1 MTETMFGDE
10 SMHRSPMG
18 PETMTIVLSLLLL
31 FQSSNP
37 ALAAEYI
44 VGPQDRLA
52 ITVYEEPTLTKTVTV
67 DSDGSFDFPLIGR
80 TAAGGLSVR
89 QIAADLKKRLGPPN
103 GFLVNPQ
110 VNIEVETYR
119 SQVVYVNGQVRIPG
133 AVPLKGAM
141 TIMDVLAQAGSPT
154 AEAGSY
160 VEIYRKPA
168 GQAPAGPVDPT
179 KAPSA
184 PQRVTMEDLRN
195 GRAQQILLGDGDT
208 LNVPKAQTFIV
219 NGFVR
224 APNSYVLDGEITVQK
239 ALAMAGGVTERG
251 AQSRTKIQRIV
262 SGKLVEIRASMS
274 DLVQPNDTLVVP
286 QRFF

>member
-1 MTETMFGDE
+1 
-10 SMHRSPMG
+10 
-18 PETMTIVLSLLLL
+18 MTILFSLLLL
-31 FQSSNP
+31 LQSPNP
-37 ALAAEYI
+37 GLAGEYI

-52 ITVYEEPTLTKTVTV
+52 ITVYDEPTLSKTVTV

-80 TAAGGLSVR
+80 VTAGGMSVR
-89 QIAADLKKRLGPPN
+89 QIATELRKRLGPPN

-110 VNIEVETYR
+110 LNIEVETYR

-160 VEIYRKPA
+160 VEVYRKPA
-168 GQAPAGPVDPT
+168 GQSSHGPVDPST
-179 KAPSA
+179 APA
-184 PQRVTMEDLRN
+184 PPLRVTMEDLRN
-195 GRAQQILLGDGDT
+195 GRGQQILLGDGDT

-224 APNSYVLDGEITVQK
+224 APNTYVLDGDITVQK

-262 SGKLVEIRASMS
+262 NGNLVEIKARMS
-274 DLVQPNDTLVVP
+274 DLVKANDTLVVP

>member
-1 MTETMFGDE
+1 
-10 SMHRSPMG
+10 
-18 PETMTIVLSLLLL
+18 MTILLSLLLL
-31 FQSSNP
+31 VQSSNP

-52 ITVYEEPTLTKTVTV
+52 ITVFDEPTLTKTVTV

-80 TAAGGLSVR
+80 VKAGGMPVR
-89 QIAADLKKRLGPPN
+89 QIAAELKKRLGPPN

-160 VEIYRKPA
+160 VEVYRKPV
-168 GQAPAGPVDPT
+168 GQSTDGPIDPSKAPAPPL
-179 KAPSA
+179 
-184 PQRVTMEDLRN
+184 RVMMEDLRN
-195 GRAQQILLGDGDT
+195 GRAQAILLGDGDT

-224 APNSYVLDGEITVQK
+224 TPNTYVLEGEVTVQK

-251 AQSRTKIQRIV
+251 AQSRTKIQRMV
-262 SGKLVEIRASMS
+262 NGRLVEIRAKMT
-274 DLVQPNDTLVVP
+274 DLVQANDTLVVP

>member
-1 MTETMFGDE
+1 
-10 SMHRSPMG
+10 
-18 PETMTIVLSLLLL
+18 MTILLSLLLL
-31 FQSSNP
+31 FQSPNP
-37 ALAAEYI
+37 ANVAEYV

-52 ITVYEEPTLTKTVTV
+52 ITVFDEPTLSKTVTV

-80 TAAGGLSVR
+80 ISAGGMPLR
-89 QIAADLKKRLGPPN
+89 QIAAELKKRLGPPD

-160 VEIYRKPA
+160 VEVYRKPA
-168 GQAPAGPVDPT
+168 GEASQGPVDPS
-179 KAPSA
+179 KAPTP

-195 GRAQQILLGDGDT
+195 GRAQQIRLRDGDT

-224 APNSYVLDGEITVQK
+224 TPNTYVLDGEITVQR

-262 SGKLVEIRASMS
+262 NGRLVEIRAKMS

>member
-1 MTETMFGDE
+1 
-10 SMHRSPMG
+10 
-18 PETMTIVLSLLLL
+18 MTILLALFLL
-31 FQSSNP
+31 FQSPNP
-37 ALAAEYI
+37 GVTEYV

-52 ITVYEEPTLTKTVTV
+52 ITVYDEPTLSKTVTV

-80 TAAGGLSVR
+80 VKAGGMALR
-89 QIAADLKKRLGPPN
+89 QISAELKKRLGPPN

-133 AVPLKGAM
+133 AVALKGAM

-160 VEIYRKPA
+160 VEVYRKPV
-168 GQAPAGPVDPT
+168 GQASHGPVDPST
-179 KAPSA
+179 APTP

-224 APNSYVLDGEITVQK
+224 APNTYVLDGDITVQK

-262 SGKLVEIRASMS
+262 NGSLVEIKARMS
-274 DLVQPNDTLVVP
+274 DLVKPNDTLVVP

>member
-1 MTETMFGDE
+1 MM
-10 SMHRSPMG
+10 
-18 PETMTIVLSLLLL
+18 ILLSLLLV
-31 FQSSNP
+31 FQSPNP
-37 ALAAEYI
+37 ANVAEYV

-52 ITVYEEPTLTKTVTV
+52 ITVFDEPTLSKTVTV

-80 TAAGGLSVR
+80 ISAGGMPLR
-89 QIAADLKKRLGPPN
+89 QIAAELKKRLGPPD

-160 VEIYRKPA
+160 VEVYRKPA
-168 GQAPAGPVDPT
+168 GQSSPGPVDPS
-179 KAPSA
+179 KAPTP

-195 GRAQQILLGDGDT
+195 GRAQQILLRDGDT

-224 APNSYVLDGEITVQK
+224 TPNTYVLDGEITVQK

-262 SGKLVEIRASMS
+262 NGRLVEIRAKMS

>member
-1 MTETMFGDE
+1 M
-10 SMHRSPMG
+10 
-18 PETMTIVLSLLLL
+18 
-31 FQSSNP
+31 
-37 ALAAEYI
+37 
-44 VGPQDRLA
+44 
-52 ITVYEEPTLTKTVTV
+52 
-67 DSDGSFDFPLIGR
+67 PL
-80 TAAGGLSVR
+80 R
-89 QIAADLKKRLGPPN
+89 QIAAELKKRLGPPD

-160 VEIYRKPA
+160 VEVYRKQA
-168 GQAPAGPVDPT
+168 GQSSQGPVDPS
-179 KAPSA
+179 KAPTP
-184 PQRVTMEDLRN
+184 PQRVTMKICGRR
-195 GRAQQILLGDGDT
+195 RAQRSWRGRRHR
-208 LNVPKAQTFIV
+208 NVPKAQTFIV

-224 APNSYVLDGEITVQK
+224 TPNTYVLDGEITVQK

-262 SGKLVEIRASMS
+262 SGRLVEIRAKMS

>member
-1 MTETMFGDE
+1 
-10 SMHRSPMG
+10 
-18 PETMTIVLSLLLL
+18 MTILLSLLLV
-31 FQSSNP
+31 FQSPNP
-37 ALAAEYI
+37 ALVAEYI

-52 ITVYEEPTLTKTVTV
+52 ITVFDEPTLSKTVTV

-80 TAAGGLSVR
+80 VTAGGMPLR
-89 QIAADLKKRLGPPN
+89 QIAAELKKRLGPPN
-103 GFLVNPQ
+103 GYLVNPQ

-160 VEIYRKPA
+160 VEVYRKPA
-168 GQAPAGPVDPT
+168 GQASQGPVDPS
-179 KAPSA
+179 KAPTP

-195 GRAQQILLGDGDT
+195 GRAQQILLRDGDT

-224 APNSYVLDGEITVQK
+224 TPNTYVLDGEITVQK

-262 SGKLVEIRASMS
+262 NGRLVEIKAKMS

>member
-1 MTETMFGDE
+1 
-10 SMHRSPMG
+10 
-18 PETMTIVLSLLLL
+18 MTILFSLLLL
-31 FQSSNP
+31 LQSPNP
-37 ALAAEYI
+37 GLAGEYI

-52 ITVYEEPTLTKTVTV
+52 ITVYDEPTLSKTVTV

-80 TAAGGLSVR
+80 VTAGGMSVR
-89 QIAADLKKRLGPPN
+89 QIATELRKRLGPPN

-110 VNIEVETYR
+110 LNIEVETYR

-160 VEIYRKPA
+160 VEVYRKPA
-168 GQAPAGPVDPT
+168 GQSSQGPVDPST
-179 KAPSA
+179 APT
-184 PQRVTMEDLRN
+184 PPLRVTMEDLRN
-195 GRAQQILLGDGDT
+195 GRGQQILLGDGDT

-224 APNSYVLDGEITVQK
+224 APNTYVLDGDITVQK

-262 SGKLVEIRASMS
+262 NGNLVEIKARMS
-274 DLVQPNDTLVVP
+274 DLVKANDTLVVP

>member
-1 MTETMFGDE
+1 
-10 SMHRSPMG
+10 
-18 PETMTIVLSLLLL
+18 MTILLSLLLL
-31 FQSSNP
+31 FQSPNP
-37 ALAAEYI
+37 ANVAEYV

-52 ITVYEEPTLTKTVTV
+52 ITVFDEPTLSKTVTV

-80 TAAGGLSVR
+80 ISAGGMPLR
-89 QIAADLKKRLGPPN
+89 QIAAELKRRLGPPD

-110 VNIEVETYR
+110 LNIEVETYR

-160 VEIYRKPA
+160 VEVYRKPA
-168 GQAPAGPVDPT
+168 GQSSHGPVDPS
-179 KAPSA
+179 KAPTP

-195 GRAQQILLGDGDT
+195 GRAQQILLRDGDT

-224 APNSYVLDGEITVQK
+224 TPNTYVLDGEITVQK

-262 SGKLVEIRASMS
+262 NGRLVEIRPKMS

>member
-1 MTETMFGDE
+1 
-10 SMHRSPMG
+10 
-18 PETMTIVLSLLLL
+18 MTILLPLLLL
-31 FQSSNP
+31 LQSANP

-52 ITVYEEPTLTKTVTV
+52 ITLFDEPTLTKTVTV

-80 TAAGGLSVR
+80 VTARGMSVR

-119 SQVVYVNGQVRIPG
+119 SQVVYVNGQVRTPG

-160 VEIYRKPA
+160 VEVYRKPV
-168 GQAPAGPVDPT
+168 GQASPGPVDPA
-179 KAPSA
+179 KAPA
-184 PQRVTMEDLRN
+184 PPQRVMMEDLRN
-195 GRAQQILLGDGDT
+195 GRAQGILLADGDT
-208 LNVPKAQTFIV
+208 VNVPKAQTFIV

-224 APNSYVLDGEITVQK
+224 TPNTYVLEGSVTVQK

-251 AQSRTKIQRIV
+251 AQNRTKIQRMV
-262 SGKLVEIRASMS
+262 DGRLVEIRAKMT

>member
-1 MTETMFGDE
+1 
-10 SMHRSPMG
+10 
-18 PETMTIVLSLLLL
+18 MTILFALLLL
-31 FQSSNP
+31 FQSPNP
-37 ALAAEYI
+37 GLVAEYI

-52 ITVYEEPTLTKTVTV
+52 ITVFDEPTLSKTVTV

-80 TAAGGLSVR
+80 VTAGGMSLR
-89 QIAADLKKRLGPPN
+89 QIATDLKRRLGPPN

-141 TIMDVLAQAGSPT
+141 TIMDILAQAGSPT

-160 VEIYRKPA
+160 VEVYRKPA
-168 GQAPAGPVDPT
+168 GQASQGPVDPA
-179 KAPSA
+179 KAPTP

-195 GRAQQILLGDGDT
+195 GRAQQILLRDGDT

-224 APNSYVLDGEITVQK
+224 IPNTYVLDGEVTVQK

-251 AQSRTKIQRIV
+251 SQSRTKIQRIV
-262 SGKLVEIRASMS
+262 NGRLVEIKARMG